1 MKTLVL
7 LALLAL
13 AGVYVFGA
21 IRFSEMGALEYI
33 GDLEMLAMNG
43 EAREYCDNLHDE
55 MNVSIRDYS
64 AEPSAAIDG
73 GKDELCEYITA
84 ASKGMALL
92 GVSMETRVDDVEV
105 TRSWLHPW
113 TADISYSEKRTTRIR
128 AAKVSL
134 KTESEDEWTLV
145 QTFSGMKVKRLVSE
159 VRLAE

>member
-1 MKTLVL
+1 MKKMLL
-7 LALLAL
+7 LAVLAL
-13 AGVYVFGA
+13 AGVYVYGA
-21 IRFSEMGALEYI
+21 VRFSDMGVINYI
-33 GDLEMLAMNG
+33 AGLDELAMNG
-43 EAREYCDNLHDE
+43 KSAEYCESLHEDME
-55 MNVSIRDYS
+55 VSIRDYS

-73 GKDELCEYITA
+73 GKDELCAYVTK

-92 GVSMETRVDDVEV
+92 GVSMETHIDDIEV

-113 TADISYSEKRTTRIR
+113 TADVSYSEARTTRIR

-145 QTFSGMKVKRLVSE
+145 QTFSGIKVKRLVSE